1 MRTARGVGFSQ
12 AVVWCNANKR
22 QVPMGGPA
30 GNPEEV
36 EAMKHVSLFVPAI
49 FVTVLGVM
57 ALGQIIPGDSGTYP
71 SVSIVNTPHNLN
83 NYPGVNIPGN
93 QICLPCH
100 TPHNALLSGDDNV
113 LWNHAETGETF
124 VMYKSTAGQ
133 PEGPSKMCLSCHDGV
148 TAIDNY
154 GGTGGTGIKITG
166 KAAFGTDLSN
176 DHPIG
181 IAYPTGLPLEYKTPP
196 FAPGIGGGPGVK
208 LVSINSVNRV
218 ECTSCHNVH
227 NNGLG
232 SFLRVPIQESYLCLQ
247 CHIK

>member
-1 MRTARGVGFSQ
+1 
-12 AVVWCNANKR
+12 
-22 QVPMGGPA
+22 
-30 GNPEEV
+30 
-36 EAMKHVSLFVPAI
+36 MKTVSLFVPVV
-49 FVTVLGVM
+49 FSV
-57 ALGQIIPGDSGTYP
+57 ALASTAFGQIIPGDETTYP

-83 NYPGVNIPGN
+83 NYPGISLPGN
-93 QICLPCH
+93 QVCLPCH
-100 TPHNALLSGDDNV
+100 TPHNALLAGDENV

-154 GGTGGTGIKITG
+154 GGTGGTGIVITG
-166 KAAFGTDLSN
+166 NAAIGTDLSN

-181 IAYPTGLPLEYKTPP
+181 IEYPTASPTEFRDPAT
-196 FAPGIGGGPGVK
+196 FAPGVGGGPGVQ
-208 LVSINSVNRV
+208 LVTIGGLERV

-232 SFLRVPIQESYLCLQ
+232 TFLRVPLQESYICLQ

>member
-1 MRTARGVGFSQ
+1 MKRMNWLVP
-12 AVVWCNANKR
+12 AVV
-22 QVPMGGPA
+22 
-30 GNPEEV
+30 
-36 EAMKHVSLFVPAI
+36 
-49 FVTVLGVM
+49 LGVMAVM
-57 ALGQIIPGDSGTYP
+57 ALGQIVPGTPSSYP
-71 SVSIVNTPHNLN
+71 SVSIVQTPHNLN

-93 QICLPCH
+93 QVCLPCH
-100 TPHNALLSGDDNV
+100 TPHNALLAGDDNV
-113 LWNHAETGETF
+113 LWNHAETTQTF

-133 PEGPSKMCLSCHDGV
+133 PQGPSKLCLSCHDGV

-154 GGTGGTGIKITG
+154 GGTGGTGIVITG
-166 KAAFGTDLSN
+166 KAALGSDLSN

-181 IAYPTGLPLEYKTPP
+181 IEYPTALPAEYKDPST

-208 LVSINSVNRV
+208 LVAINGLQRV

-232 SFLRVPIQESYLCLQ
+232 NFLRTPIQESYLCLQ

>member
-1 MRTARGVGFSQ
+1 MGLM
-12 AVVWCNANKR
+12 AVA
-22 QVPMGGPA
+22 
-30 GNPEEV
+30 
-36 EAMKHVSLFVPAI
+36 
-49 FVTVLGVM
+49 
-57 ALGQIIPGDSGTYP
+57 QIVPGDETSYP

-83 NYPGVNIPGN
+83 NFPGVTIPGN
-93 QICLPCH
+93 QVCLPCH

-113 LWNHAETGETF
+113 LWNHEETGETF
-124 VMYKSTAGQ
+124 AMYKGAGAGQ

-154 GGTGGTGIKITG
+154 GGGTTGTNFITG
-166 KAAFGTDLSN
+166 SEALGIDLSN

-181 IAYPTGLPLEYKTPP
+181 IAYPTALPASAEYRAPST
-196 FAPGIGGGPGVK
+196 FAPGIGGGPGVR
-208 LVSINSVNRV
+208 LVQISGLQRV

-232 SFLRVPIQESYLCLQ
+232 NFLRVPVQESYLCLQ